1 MFGSWVASTT
11 LADYITAVRF
21 AEAGRAAN
29 PNNPHL
35 LAQLVFCYAS
45 LGKLGSAQ
53 QLLSNLEDTLRFDT
67 GDRSA
72 PEWRP
77 FLAADRGLIAFRQG
91 KIDEGRGYY
100 DEAIRLSSEGGWL
113 VIAAT
118 AQIYRAREEARVNP
132 SEGRLLLD
140 KCRGLLDH
148 YPASIRPFYEQ
159 LIRLPVPPRP
169 REVVPSSRFRAWLR
183 SLRV

>member
-132 SEGRLLLD
+132 SEGT
-140 KCRGLLDH
+140 
-148 YPASIRPFYEQ
+148 ASIRPFYEQ